1 MITIEGANEVA
12 KIASR
17 NFTKLGYVNY
27 SLLGGRFKDVLAG
40 ILSNEQ
46 LFDLVFIDGH
56 HDKKATKEYFEQLY
70 PFLSDNPV
78 LIFDDINWSEGMKQA
93 WQEIHNDER
102 IHCSFD
108 LNKWGICLV
117 DKSVRNSKRTT
128 YKVVY

>member
-1 MITIEGANEVA
+1 MATLIILSSV
-12 KIASR
+12 
-17 NFTKLGYVNY
+17 
-27 SLLGGRFKDVLAG
+27 GRFKDVLAG

-70 PFLSDNPV
+70 PFLSDNSI

-108 LNKWGICLV
+108 LNKWGICIV
-117 DKSVRNSKRTT
+117 DKSVKRRNKINRSAPLTFNFEL
-128 YKVVY
+128 